1 MYSRFALSR
10 LTRGAAFAAFL
21 SHAIPVA
28 GQAPSTASGEHEH
41 HAAPIGDDV
50 APAMPMA
57 REGSGTAW
65 QPDATPM
72 YATHSQRGA
81 WQLMAHENVFVQF
94 LHESGNRGDDQLGSI
109 NWIMGMAQRDLW
121 NGRVTLRGMFSAEPW
136 TVGGCGYPDLLA
148 SGEQCKGEGIHDRQ
162 HPHDLFME
170 ISAEYDAP
178 LKRSLRWQVYGG
190 PAGEPA
196 LGPVAYPHRISAM
209 PNPLAPIAHHW
220 FDSTHITFGVVTAGV
235 FGNRWKA
242 EASLF
247 NGREPGETRTDFDLG
262 ALDSISGRL
271 WILPSSS
278 IALQVSAGR
287 LREAEAGEGVA
298 ARRDVDKITVS
309 ATYHRVNDRTVWAS
323 TAGWGRN
330 EESGRGT
337 YAVLG
342 ETSFTLADR
351 DAWFARLEVVGKTA
365 HDLDVS
371 TAPDSAALM
380 LTKIQ
385 GGYTRYLSRTH
396 GFRAGIGAEASLGF
410 VPDQLKSVYGARAN
424 VGAGV
429 FVTVRPAA
437 MIMTSH
443 SGSQAAGR
451 TMVMVQTAFDPAKL
465 SCSPAIDP
473 KTAPSAIYEGKT
485 YYFCSESDRADFLT
499 DPKMSLSMMPPKQ

>member
-10 LTRGAAFAAFL
+10 LSYGAAFAAL
-21 SHAIPVA
+21 ICHATPAA
-28 GQAPSTASGEHEH
+28 GQASSASAEQHEH
-41 HAAPIGDDV
+41 GAAPIRDDR
-50 APAMPMA
+50 APEMPTP
-57 REGSGTAW
+57 RDGSGTAW

-94 LHESGNRGDDQLGSI
+94 LHESGNRGDDQFGSI
-109 NWIMGMAQRDLW
+109 NWIMGMAERNLW
-121 NGRVTLRGMFSAEPW
+121 NGRITLRGMFSAEPW
-136 TVGGCGYPDLLA
+136 TIGGCGYPDLLA
-148 SGEQCKGEGIHDRQ
+148 SGEQCKGEQIHDRQ
-162 HPHDLFME
+162 HPHDLFMD
-170 ISAEYDAP
+170 IDAEYDGP

-220 FDSTHITFGVVTAGV
+220 LDSTHVTFGVVTAGV
-235 FGNRWKA
+235 YGNRWKA
-242 EASLF
+242 EASAF
-247 NGREPGETRTDFDLG
+247 NGREPDETRTNFDFG

-287 LREAEAGEGVA
+287 LKEAEAGDGVE
-298 ARRDVDKITVS
+298 ARRDVDRITAS
-309 ATYHRVNDRTVWAS
+309 ATYHRVNDRTVWA
-323 TAGWGRN
+323 TTVGWGRN
-330 EESGRGT
+330 EESGRAT
-337 YAVLG
+337 NAVLG

-371 TAPDSAALM
+371 TVPGQTMTLA
-380 LTKIQ
+380 KIQ
-385 GGYTRYLSRTH
+385 GGYTRYLSRIH
-396 GFRAGIGAEASLGF
+396 GFRAGIGAEASIGL
-410 VPDQLKSVYGARAN
+410 VPDRLKSVYGTRAN

-429 FVTVRPAA
+429 FVTIRPAA

-473 KTAPSAIYEGKT
+473 KTAPSTTYEGKM
-485 YYFCSESDRADFLT
+485 YYFCSERDRADFLT